1 MRKFIT
7 VAGVLVTLA
16 LVAAIPALAQE
27 EEPETRLDDG
37 PPIVGTITS
46 ISGDRILVEENPSVS
61 VFEASPLLSGG
72 DKGYFTVTG
81 ETGIFGLLGGDAE
94 VPISFDDL
102 ETGQLVA
109 ATYEGGISA
118 KSYPSQGIAGRIV
131 VLSEFPGDADDA
143 GSTQYDNA
151 G

>member
-7 VAGVLVTLA
+7 AAGVLVALA

-27 EEPETRLDDG
+27 EPETGLDDG

-46 ISGDRILVEENPSVS
+46 ISGDVILVEENPSVS

-109 ATYEGGISA
+109 ATYEGSVVA
-118 KSYPSQGIAGRIV
+118 ESYTTQGIAGSIV
-131 VLSEFPGDADDA
+131 VLSEFPGDADA
-143 GSTQYDNA
+143 ASFMQYDNA

>member
-7 VAGVLVTLA
+7 TAGVLVALA

-27 EEPETRLDDG
+27 EPETGLDDG

-46 ISGDRILVEENPSVS
+46 ISGDVILVEENPSVS
-61 VFEASPLLSGG
+61 VLEASPSLPGG
-72 DKGYFTVTG
+72 DKGYFTITG

-109 ATYEGGISA
+109 ATYKGGISA

-131 VLSEFPGDADDA
+131 VLSEFPGDANDA